1 MSIMTI
7 GDCVLD
13 YYPEL
18 NERYIGGSGLNTA
31 VYLKD
36 KNIDTDLFGLIGN
49 DVDGRRI
56 LDYLKHKRFDLTT
69 IKVREGKTPQAII
82 KKGEAEDYEIKYVK
96 EGVKKKHKLEVEDI
110 KAVKDYDIVHTNIY
124 SHTLHLLPYLK
135 DQNNLVSFDYSFK
148 LDFDKLVELED
159 YIDILFVSKSDIV
172 KKEFEKLKRSNIDYI
187 VLSSASKGFIFI
199 YNGEEY
205 FREPLGE
212 YIKDSTGAGDTLTA
226 ELLAGILK
234 KDKEIKEIMDN
245 AAEMAYKTCLEI
257 GPFHSF

>member
-18 NERYIGGSGLNTA
+18 DERYIGGSGLNTA

-36 KNIDTDLFGLIGN
+36 QNIDVNLFGLIGN

-56 LDYLKHKRFDLTT
+56 LDYLKHKKLDLTT
-69 IKVREGKTPQAII
+69 IKVREGKTPRAII
-82 KKGEAEDYEIKYVK
+82 KKGDGEDYEIKYVK
-96 EGVKKKHKLEVEDI
+96 EGVKKKHKLKVEDI

-135 DQNNLVSFDYSFK
+135 EKNNLVSFDYSFK
-148 LDFDKLVELED
+148 LEYDKLIEVED
-159 YIDILFVSKSDIV
+159 YIDILFINKSNIV
-172 KKEFEKLKRSNIDYI
+172 KKEFERLKNLDIDYI
-187 VLSSASKGFIFI
+187 ILSSASKGFIFI
-199 YNGEEY
+199 YKGEEY
-205 FREPLGE
+205 FREPIGE
-212 YIKDSTGAGDTLTA
+212 YIKDTTGAGDTLTA
-226 ELLAGILK
+226 ELLSGIYK
-234 KDKEIKEIMDN
+234 NKEVSVIMDN